1 MALVRDPETN
11 RCVRLPIIDRAR
23 FVDGFPRTAELTNEI
38 RRTPGPVLPQGFVF
52 LAGQPEE
59 VRVAFR
65 RAMGLDVQRVSDV
78 RSPAG

>member
-23 FVDGFPRTAELTNEI
+23 FVKGFPRTEITNEV

-65 RAMGLDVQRVSDV
+65 RAMGLDLQRAPDV